1 MPIRSRF
8 FLKPGGSRASHA
20 WSQPPVEVA
29 VRRHAASPDVG
40 DVFEMPSFRGA
51 HIKIDGVSH
60 RYRGGKTNALEN
72 VSLTIEP
79 GETVAL
85 VGRSGCGKSTL
96 LHVIA
101 GLATSTTGSVHI
113 DGVRVEAPSPKW
125 VMMFQ
130 QPSLLPWMTVAKNVA
145 LGLMFNN
152 RRAEAPKRV
161 AELLELVQLADYAE
175 RNVQDL
181 SGGQQQRVALAR
193 SLALEPDALL
203 LDEPFSALDAFT
215 RASLQ
220 RDVRAIARERGI
232 TMVLVT
238 HDINE
243 AALMADRAFIM
254 SSEPGRISDCVEID
268 AGASKGGD
276 ALQRARRALMEAY
289 ARAAGSTVEEMS
301 ADSGDADTRLI
312 AAVQSTMPLVVSA
325 AS

>member
-1 MPIRSRF
+1 
-8 FLKPGGSRASHA
+8 
-20 WSQPPVEVA
+20 
-29 VRRHAASPDVG
+29 
-40 DVFEMPSFRGA
+40 MPSFRGA
-51 HIKIDGVSH
+51 HIKIDTVSH
-60 RYRGGKTNALEN
+60 RYRGGKANAIDN
-72 VSLTIEP
+72 VSLVIEP

-101 GLATSTTGSVHI
+101 GLATPTNGTVHI
-113 DGVRVEAPSPKW
+113 DGIRVEAPSPKW

-161 AELLELVQLADYAE
+161 AELLELVQLADYAD

-215 RASLQ
+215 RTSLQ
-220 RDVRAIARERGI
+220 RDVRTIVRERGI

-254 SSEPGRISDCVEID
+254 ASDPGRINDCVEIEG
-268 AGASKGGD
+268 GAAKGGD
-276 ALQRARRALMEAY
+276 ALLHARKALMDAY
-289 ARAAGSTVEEMS
+289 TRAAGASVGEMG
-301 ADSGDADTRLI
+301 AEAQEDAAKLT
-312 AAVQSTMPLVVSA
+312 AFGAGTPPLVV
-325 AS
+325 ASGVQRANTR